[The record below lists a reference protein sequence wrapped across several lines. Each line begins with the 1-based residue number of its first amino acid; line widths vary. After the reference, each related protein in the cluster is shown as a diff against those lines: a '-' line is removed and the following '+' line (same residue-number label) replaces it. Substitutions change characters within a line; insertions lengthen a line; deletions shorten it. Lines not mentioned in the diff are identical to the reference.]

1 MPFGKW
7 ENFDACVRDFVSQG
21 KPEESAKR
29 ICGAL
34 KARLEKE
41 ASVKTF
47 SWEGEVS
54 SQQANLIIGKA
65 IHPVKTVHPEEW
77 PGVRVYFEDELKKAA
92 DSLRGVPLLL
102 DHNQQLNGK
111 VSDAWYADGAV
122 EFVADLDDPKVFGWM
137 GDGTI
142 RHCSVEYEWDNLE
155 KVDGVAPRGITFT
168 GLSLLKAYE
177 PGDPSAMVQVWEA
190 IVKRLKETRGQ
201 GVQVVQEPCDSVVSA
216 LRREKE
222 SLQNRIDVLEK
233 IVEQN
238 GRLGEAV
245 IEPSATHEVEFVNR
259 DEVLAELRKACYER
273 VPKHW
278 SYGAELQNRRLKDI
292 IHRLE
297 SRGKG
302 ENAKNA

>member
-7 ENFDACVRDFVSQG
+7 KNFDSCVKEFVSQG

-41 ASVKTF
+41 ASTKLF

-77 PGVRVYFEDELKKAA
+77 PSVRVYLEEELKRAT

-102 DHNQQLNGK
+102 DHNQQLDGK

-122 EFVADLDDPKVFGWM
+122 EFVADINDPQVLGLIK
-137 GDGTI
+137 DGTI
-142 RHCSVEYEWDNLE
+142 KHCSVEYEWDNLE

-168 GLSLLKAYE
+168 GLSLLKRYE
-177 PGDPSAMVQVWEA
+177 PGDQTTIVQVWEA
-190 IVKRLKETRGQ
+190 IVKRLKEAQRQDGQ
-201 GVQVVQEPCDSVVSA
+201 AVQEPSNSVISA

-222 SLQNRIDVLEK
+222 NLQSRINALEK
-233 IVEQN
+233 IVN
-238 GRLGEAV
+238 KDAHLGEAV
-245 IEPSATHEVEFVNR
+245 IEPSATHER
-259 DEVLAELRKACYER
+259 DLVSREEVLADLKKACYER

-278 SYGAELQNRRLKDI
+278 SYGANLQNRRLKDL
-292 IHRLE
+292 IHKLE
-297 SRGKG
+297 NHENG